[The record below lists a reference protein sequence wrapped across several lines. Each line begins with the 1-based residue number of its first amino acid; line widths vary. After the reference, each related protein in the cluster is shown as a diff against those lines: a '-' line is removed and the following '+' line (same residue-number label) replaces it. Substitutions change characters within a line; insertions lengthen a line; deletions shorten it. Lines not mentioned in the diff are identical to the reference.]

1 MLKIERLSFSFE
13 KKEIFSDFSL
23 SVKAGETVA
32 VMGESGC
39 GKTTLLRLIAG
50 LEKPQNGTISCNAK
64 RIAYV
69 FQEPRLFPWLTV
81 AENLRAVLTD
91 RENADQ
97 AVLRALRTVG
107 LAENA
112 NSYPDEL
119 SGGMKIRASLARA
132 LVSGG
137 DLFLLDEPFSALNEE
152 LRLEL
157 AEKLKEIFRE
167 RGITAILVTHQLSDA
182 EILADRIIK
191 ME

>member
-1 MLKIERLSFSFE
+1 MLKIEDLNFSFE
-13 KKEIFSDFSL
+13 KKTIFSDFSL
-23 SVKAGETVA
+23 SVKTGETVA
-32 VMGESGC
+32 VMGDSGC

-50 LEKPQNGTISCNAK
+50 LEKPQQGTISCNAK

-81 AENLRAVLTD
+81 AENLRTVLTD
-91 RENADQ
+91 REDTDQ
-97 AVLRALRTVG
+97 SVLHALETVG

-119 SGGMKIRASLARA
+119 SGGMKIRVSLARA

-152 LRLEL
+152 LRHGL
-157 AEKLKEIFRE
+157 AETLKKIFKK
-167 RGITAILVTHQLSDA
+167 RGITAILVTHQASDA
-182 EILADRIIK
+182 EILADRIVRI
-191 ME
+191 E

>member
-1 MLKIERLSFSFE
+1 MMVDIQDLCFSYENKEVISDLSLRLERG
-13 KKEIFSDFSL
+13 EIL
-23 SVKAGETVA
+23 A

-50 LEKPQNGTISCNAK
+50 LEKPQTGTLLCNAK

-81 AENLRAVLTD
+81 AENLRAVMTD
-91 RENADQ
+91 CDDADAVIRDALATVGLSENADF
-97 AVLRALRTVG
+97 
-107 LAENA
+107 
-112 NSYPDEL
+112 YPEEL

-152 LRLEL
+152 LRGEL
-157 AEKLKEIFRE
+157 ATKLKQILKE
-167 RGITAILVTHQLSDA
+167 RGITAILVTHQVSDA

-191 ME
+191 M

>member
-1 MLKIERLSFSFE
+1 MLKIESIHFSFGR
-13 KKEIFSDFSL
+13 KTVFSDFSL

-32 VMGESGC
+32 VMGDSGC

-50 LEKPQNGTISCNAK
+50 LEKPQQGTISCNAK

-81 AENLRAVLTD
+81 AENLRTVLTD
-91 RENADQ
+91 REDTDQ
-97 AVLRALRTVG
+97 AVLHALQTVG

-112 NSYPDEL
+112 DFYPDEL

-152 LRLEL
+152 LRGEL
-157 AEKLKEIFRE
+157 ATKLKQILKE
-167 RGITAILVTHQLSDA
+167 RGITAILVTHQVSDA

-191 ME
+191 M

>member
-1 MLKIERLSFSFE
+1 MLKIENLFFSFE
-13 KKEIFSDFSL
+13 KKAIFSDLSL
-23 SVKAGETVA
+23 SVKVGETVA
-32 VMGESGC
+32 VMGDSGC

-50 LEKPQNGTISCNAK
+50 LEKPQKGTITCNAK

-81 AENLRAVLTD
+81 AENLRAVMTD
-91 RENADQ
+91 REDADQ
-97 AVLRALRTVG
+97 AVLQALETVG

-112 NSYPDEL
+112 DSYPDEL

-152 LRLEL
+152 LRHSL
-157 AEKLKEIFRE
+157 AEKLKAIFKE
-167 RGITAILVTHQLSDA
+167 RGITAILVTHQASDA
-182 EILADRIIK
+182 EILAERIVKI
-191 ME
+191 E

>member
-1 MLKIERLSFSFE
+1 MLDIQELCFSYE
-13 KKEIFSDFSL
+13 NKAVISNFSL
-23 SVKAGETVA
+23 QVGRGEILA

-50 LEKPQNGTISCNAK
+50 LEKPQLGSVGCHAD

-81 AENLRAVLTD
+81 TENLRAVMTD
-91 RENADQ
+91 RKDTDSAIREALATVELTEKAD
-97 AVLRALRTVG
+97 
-107 LAENA
+107 
-112 NSYPDEL
+112 SYPDEL
-119 SGGMKIRASLARA
+119 SGGMKIRVSLARA

-152 LRLEL
+152 LREVL
-157 AEKLKEIFRE
+157 AKKLKEIFKV

-182 EILADRIIK
+182 ENLADRIIK
-191 ME
+191 M

>member
-1 MLKIERLSFSFE
+1 MLKIENLYFSFE
-13 KKEIFSDFSL
+13 KKAIFSNLSL
-23 SVKAGETVA
+23 SVKVGETVA
-32 VMGESGC
+32 VMGDSGC

-50 LEKPQNGTISCNAK
+50 LEKPQKGTITCNAK
-64 RIAYV
+64 HIAYV

-81 AENLRAVLTD
+81 AENLRAVMTNCED
-91 RENADQ
+91 ADQ
-97 AVLRALRTVG
+97 AVLQALETVG

-152 LRLEL
+152 LRHSL
-157 AEKLKEIFRE
+157 AEKLKAIFKE

-182 EILADRIIK
+182 EILADKIIRFQ
-191 ME
+191 

>member
-1 MLKIERLSFSFE
+1 
-13 KKEIFSDFSL
+13 
-23 SVKAGETVA
+23 
-32 VMGESGC
+32 MGDSGC

-50 LEKPQNGTISCNAK
+50 LEKPQKGTITCNAK
-64 RIAYV
+64 HIAYV

-81 AENLRAVLTD
+81 AENLRAVMTNCED
-91 RENADQ
+91 ADQ
-97 AVLRALRTVG
+97 AVLQALETVG

-152 LRLEL
+152 LRHSL
-157 AEKLKEIFRE
+157 AEKLKAIFKE

-182 EILADRIIK
+182 EILADQIIRFQ
-191 ME
+191 